1 MGMEGPKKKKI
12 EKMIRGVALAGMVL
26 GKLAS
31 GDAAAAGMAGNRE
44 AIKKL
49 DGIQT
54 SEMYHEKNLA
64 SQEPPKKKE
73 DATEASADNQNATS

>member
-1 MGMEGPKKKKI
+1 MGFEGPKKRKL

-54 SEMYHEKNLA
+54 AEVYNPKIDTLID
-64 SQEPPKKKE
+64 PPKKKSE
-73 DATEASADNQNATS
+73 TETAEESQ

>member
-54 SEMYHEKNLA
+54 SEVYNQKIETIID
-64 SQEPPKKKE
+64 PPKKKQENAE
-73 DATEASADNQNATS
+73 DSSSDSDVV